1 MSGGLLGGSGGLE
14 KVVKVYAGR
23 NRCHMDFV
31 EDSARIKLTVTVW
44 THLVV
49 RPVQASASSL

>member
-1 MSGGLLGGSGGLE
+1 
-14 KVVKVYAGR
+14 
-23 NRCHMDFV
+23 MDFV